1 MNPEQMVALMERVQ
15 QARAAG
21 FSDAEIAAELADIT
35 GGSIASVRDL
45 RRAEME
51 AKAHAARPTPQR
63 TADEALQ
70 MGQGALLDWGDEIGG
85 VLAGLGAAIVPGGK
99 GFSEARRD
107 ATQAIRRRV
116 AEADERG
123 GAIRNRI
130 GGGLLT
136 TGLGTAAR
144 GAAQG
149 INILAHGPLAAP
161 ARMIGRMG
169 SRAAVGGAAVGA
181 TEAAGAAEGGVRE
194 RLPETAFGAGL
205 GAATGLLGGTVAAAA
220 REVPRAFRT
229 ARQVGTNVAG
239 ELRRLSGHGQTPTSL
254 LQAEQK
260 AAQKAARESLIK
272 PLEGQPAPPAI
283 TQAFL
288 DAGDPDVT
296 RTLQRE
302 LRAIRGRNPNAR
314 EVLDDIGRVLEGK
327 QERLTTEISFETA
340 DELARGMT
348 ERARRALRMGRA
360 EEAANL
366 SSAFEVLDENL
377 RTLPGYSEF
386 KGEWAR
392 TSANMRALVVGRKL
406 ASPSVSADDVSRALA
421 ALPTDEARKFA
432 LDAMANQYAF
442 RLESRLG
449 KSGQVSAIMDAGPD
463 FQRKLRQMFP
473 DDASFNE
480 FKRFVDIER
489 ASISTAERA
498 RVIGQGL
505 AFLTAGSSIFARLL
519 PTPGN

>member
-1 MNPEQMVALMERVQ
+1 MVALMERVQ

-51 AKAHAARPTPQR
+51 AKAHALRPTPQR

-85 VLAGLGAAIVPGGK
+85 VLAGLGAAVVPGGK

-107 ATQAIRRRV
+107 AAQAVRGRV

-149 INILAHGPLAAP
+149 INILTHGPLAAP

-181 TEAAGAAEGGVRE
+181 TGAAGAAEGGVRE
-194 RLPETAFGAGL
+194 RLPGATFGAGL
-205 GAATGLLGGTVAAAA
+205 GGATGLLGGTVAAAA

-239 ELRRLSGHGQTPTSL
+239 ELRRLSGRGQTPTSL

-260 AAQKAARESLIK
+260 AAQ
-272 PLEGQPAPPAI
+272 
-283 TQAFL
+283 
-288 DAGDPDVT
+288 
-296 RTLQRE
+296 
-302 LRAIRGRNPNAR
+302 
-314 EVLDDIGRVLEGK
+314 
-327 QERLTTEISFETA
+327 
-340 DELARGMT
+340 
-348 ERARRALRMGRA
+348 
-360 EEAANL
+360 
-366 SSAFEVLDENL
+366 
-377 RTLPGYSEF
+377 
-386 KGEWAR
+386 
-392 TSANMRALVVGRKL
+392 
-406 ASPSVSADDVSRALA
+406 
-421 ALPTDEARKFA
+421 
-432 LDAMANQYAF
+432 
-442 RLESRLG
+442 
-449 KSGQVSAIMDAGPD
+449 
-463 FQRKLRQMFP
+463 
-473 DDASFNE
+473 
-480 FKRFVDIER
+480 
-489 ASISTAERA
+489 
-498 RVIGQGL
+498 
-505 AFLTAGSSIFARLL
+505 
-519 PTPGN
+519 